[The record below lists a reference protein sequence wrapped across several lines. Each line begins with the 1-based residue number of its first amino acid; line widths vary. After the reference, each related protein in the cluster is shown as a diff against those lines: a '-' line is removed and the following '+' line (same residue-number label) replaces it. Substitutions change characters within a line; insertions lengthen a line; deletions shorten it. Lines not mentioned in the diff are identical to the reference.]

1 MRRAGKFALAVMVV
15 SLVLAALSFQSEV
28 LVSVLTHTKKKC

>member
-15 SLVLAALSFQSEV
+15 SLVLAALSFQSKI
-28 LVSVLTHTKKKC
+28 LVLTHKKKSAKL